1 MNASRPA
8 DSVPADSGDA
18 AAAARAACPDVLEL
32 YRWAVQDP
40 ITQARVLQLVY
51 ARTCPGRVP
60 TLLREDFAGTAMDSV
75 AWVAL
80 CEGRQALAVEID
92 GPTLLWA
99 RARARTLL
107 GDRADCLTFVQGD
120 VREVGP
126 PDVPPAHVVA
136 ALNFSIFGLL
146 ERAALRA
153 YFEHA
158 RSSLHEH
165 GVFVANAF
173 GGPERMRAH
182 VRTAI
187 VADRAGL
194 PGETPPPAFEY
205 QWEQR
210 AYDAVTAQV
219 DCRIHFAR
227 GGSGAGLRDAFR
239 YRYRLWT
246 LPELVE
252 IAREA
257 GFGDVRVWRHTYEPA
272 TGVFLGPVE
281 RLEAEDRWTAYLVA
295 RR

>member
-1 MNASRPA
+1 MPRSRPA
-8 DSVPADSGDA
+8 DSLPATVAGEATAAGVP
-18 AAAARAACPDVLEL
+18 CPDGLEL

-60 TLLREDFAGTAMDSV
+60 MRLREDFAGTAMDSV

-80 CEGRQALAVEID
+80 CEGREALAVEID
-92 GPTLLWA
+92 GPTLAWA
-99 RARARTLL
+99 RARASTLL
-107 GDRADCLTFVQGD
+107 GARASRLTFVHGD
-120 VREVGP
+120 VCRVGP
-126 PDVPPAHVVA
+126 PDVPAAHVVA
-136 ALNFSIFGLL
+136 ALNFSIFAFL
-146 ERAALRA
+146 ERPALRA

-158 RSSLHEH
+158 RGSLHEH

-219 DCRIHFAR
+219 DCRIHFAGCA
-227 GGSGAGLRDAFR
+227 GGGLRDAFR

-257 GFGDVRVWRHTYEPA
+257 GFGDVQVWRHTYEPA
-272 TGVFLGPVE
+272 AGVFLGPVE